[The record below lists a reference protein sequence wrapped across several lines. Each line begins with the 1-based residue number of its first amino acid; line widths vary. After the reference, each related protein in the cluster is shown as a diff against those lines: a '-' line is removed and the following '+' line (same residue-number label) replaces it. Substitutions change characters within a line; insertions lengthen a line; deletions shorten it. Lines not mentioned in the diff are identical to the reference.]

1 MSHPCRLS
9 VNLNKVALLRNQRD
23 LGYPS
28 VTDMARLAVEAG
40 AQGITAHPRPD
51 ERHIRPADIDDL
63 ATLLGQPSFESVEFN
78 IEGYPCDSFLALVA
92 KARPNQVT
100 LVPDAP
106 DQRTSDHGWSI
117 PRRDRFLSDAIAAIK
132 SSGAR
137 VSLFIDADPAM
148 AEAACGVGADRVE
161 LYTGPYHHAFRARR
175 AHEILPAYR
184 QTAEVAHSQELGVN
198 AGHDLNLDN
207 LRRFLEAVPYIAEV
221 SIGHALTAD
230 ALTMGMKA
238 AVRAYLDIIHRATAQ
253 QLEVLPVG
261 HGNDGGS

>member
-1 MSHPCRLS
+1 M
-9 VNLNKVALLRNQRD
+9 
-23 LGYPS
+23 
-28 VTDMARLAVEAG
+28 
-40 AQGITAHPRPD
+40 
-51 ERHIRPADIDDL
+51 
-63 ATLLGQPSFESVEFN
+63 
-78 IEGYPCDSFLALVA
+78 
-92 KARPNQVT
+92 
-100 LVPDAP
+100 
-106 DQRTSDHGWSI
+106 
-117 PRRDRFLSDAIAAIK
+117 
-132 SSGAR
+132 
-137 VSLFIDADPAM
+137 
-148 AEAACGVGADRVE
+148 E
-161 LYTGPYHHAFRARR
+161 LYTGPYHHAFRAGR

-230 ALTMGMKA
+230 AMTMGMKE